1 MKLDD
6 DEKANDDDGNGTTLV
21 VALDFPTS
29 VGVDALKEG
38 AKALAEPRSRMLRSA
53 GGADIF
59 IIIADVD
66 RRSEVFFED
75 RVAAASVGFLVRR
88 RAPSQHDGFSRAL
101 STYNIIT

>member
-101 STYNIIT
+101 ST